1 MKITSGTWSIN
12 RPNRCSRCHTELAD
26 DKAMLCEK
34 CRALQR
40 DSENKNRKDKQAD
53 REIDAVAYAAALGV
67 AVNQTSGI
75 TYYTTSGG
83 SYQNISGAVF
93 ETGKSVREIHYTME
107 KRGLPKRH
115 DPLKQHA
122 LVFTDEDIERIKQ
135 YPVRPGHAIIN
146 GEYYVSTSHLSIVI
160 NGSRQAVNKHA
171 RDGDW
176 PTFLMGGERWNQV
189 QGIEDYLTAKQRQKD
204 VVELRRDTVRS
215 YSDLNVPKVEL
226 PSPGQPHSRS
236 TGSQS
241 NGGGSED
248 ANFPSRMP

>member
-12 RPNRCSRCHTELAD
+12 RPNRCSKCQTELAD
-26 DKAMLCEK
+26 QKVMLCEK
-34 CRALQR
+34 CRALQDR
-40 DSENKNRKDKQAD
+40 EYKKLEDKQAD
-53 REIDAVAYAAALGV
+53 REIDAVAHAAALGV
-67 AVNQTSGI
+67 DVHQTSGI

-93 ETGKSVREIHYTME
+93 ETGKSVRDIHYIIE
-107 KRGLPKRH
+107 KRGITRTY
-115 DPLKQHA
+115 DPLKRHA
-122 LVFTDEDIERIKQ
+122 LVFTHEDIELIKQ

-146 GEYYVSTSHLSIVI
+146 GDNYVSTSHLSIVI
-160 NGSRQAVNKHA
+160 NGSRQAINKHA

-176 PTFLMGGERWNQV
+176 PTVLMSGERWNQV

-215 YSDLNVPKVEL
+215 YSDQNVPKVEL
-226 PSPGQPHSRS
+226 RSPGQPHSRS